1 MNIVFPDH
9 VQTAAAA
16 EDGGRLPLSRAV
28 LERHGARVLSPAEAV
43 QLGGRPE
50 LGSTVYRSRVLLV
63 PNRMV
68 NEGKDGFLGSVLRD
82 EAHLEVDE
90 PPPLHANPVFA
101 RYGPD
106 SDENGRLPRRV
117 MLRPLEGGG
126 PIRVDAWTALQAL
139 RSTNRDGGR
148 AADVAEIGL
157 EHLLLGSAI
166 TGAPGATEGSS
177 TDDDGDG
184 VRSYARPGGGGR
196 MPVAYLPA
204 PPPER
209 PLPGRRPVVAVLD
222 TGVGPNRWLGV
233 PGRGTPLNPSGYVR
247 IDQEIQDAVLAE
259 ELHKLPAGGAGPVE
273 LISNHWDQPVSS
285 RPLVGELD
293 THTGHGTFIA
303 GIIRQWAPD
312 ARVLAIRVMHSDGI
326 VYEGDLRQALHLLAL
341 RSRLARKSAGGPGSR
356 GRGPGGVAGGGAEDP
371 GVIDVVSLSLGYY
384 HEEPAVDGNTIG
396 LEAEIRALT
405 EQGVL
410 VVAAA
415 GNHASDR
422 PFYPAA
428 LTDRAVPRLFSVGAL
443 NPNGSTAL
451 FSNAGAWVNCLA
463 SGAAV
468 VSTFPEIR
476 GAREPVIKVGSRET
490 IDADDFH
497 SGFASWSGTSFAA
510 PLLAA
515 QLAQA
520 MADNAVTSGGIS
532 LNALDTATTISR
544 AEKAVSDVRA
554 KFAVRPPEDDLS

>member
-1 MNIVFPDH
+1 MNIVFPH
-9 VQTAAAA
+9 GNEPVAAAA
-16 EDGGRLPLSRAV
+16 QDGARLSLPRAV

-43 QLGGRPE
+43 QLDGRPE
-50 LGSTVYRSRVLLV
+50 LAPTVYRARTLLV

-68 NEGKDGFLGSVLRD
+68 NEGDDGFLVGVLRD
-82 EAHLEVDE
+82 EAGLAVDE
-90 PPPLHANPVFA
+90 PPPLTANPVFA
-101 RYGPD
+101 RYGPN
-106 SDENGRLPRRV
+106 SEENSMLPRRV
-117 MLRPLEGGG
+117 LLRPLPGT
-126 PIRVDAWTALQAL
+126 PTRVDAWAALQAL
-139 RSTNRDGGR
+139 RSTHRDGGR
-148 AADVAEIGL
+148 ASDVARISV
-157 EHLLLGSAI
+157 EHLLVGSAI

-177 TDDDGDG
+177 TDGDG
-184 VRSYARPGGGGR
+184 VLSYARPGGGGR

-204 PPPER
+204 PSAPR
-209 PLPGRRPVVAVLD
+209 PMSGRRPVVVVLD
-222 TGVGPNRWLGV
+222 TGVGPNRWLGL
-233 PGRGTPLNPSGYVR
+233 PARGTPLDPAGYVR
-247 IDQEIQDAVLAE
+247 VDQEIQDAVLAE
-259 ELHKLPAGGAGPVE
+259 ELHKLPSGAAGPAIE
-273 LISNHWDQPVSS
+273 LISNHWDQPVSP

-341 RSRLARKSAGGPGSR
+341 RAQLARKSSKPAKPDHSAM
-356 GRGPGGVAGGGAEDP
+356 V
-371 GVIDVVSLSLGYY
+371 DVVSLSLGYY
-384 HEEPAVDGNTIG
+384 HEEPLDPGVTVG
-396 LEAEIRALT
+396 LETEIRALT
-405 EQGVL
+405 DQGVL

-428 LTDRAVPRLFSVGAL
+428 LTDRGAPRLLAVGAL

-451 FSNAGAWVNCLA
+451 FSNAGPWVNCLA

-476 GAREPVIKVGSRET
+476 GAREPAIKVGSRET

-510 PLLAA
+510 PLVAA

-520 MADNAVTSGGIS
+520 MADGALASGGVS
-532 LNALDTATTISR
+532 LNAVDTATTISR

-554 KFAVRPPEDDLS
+554 KFSVRPPDDYQP